1 MFGMRQTLA
10 ATALGATSRPRTVLS
25 AQLLLIA
32 GLAVTVGL
40 SGVGLSPAGWA
51 VGLTCGVITN
61 AALAFGR
68 SHYCADRLTVADWV
82 TLARATVAF
91 GVEAYEDVW
100 TKAGALLQSIA
111 LNHALLDG
119 NKRLAWVAA
128 RVFLDLNDVPP
139 VEVDVDQAE
148 AFVIQVVTHE
158 LDTVEEVAKGLAG
171 LYSDG
176 PRS

>member
-1 MFGMRQTLA
+1 VTIYLDLPSLLDLAELIFGTPPRVRDIGLLSSA
-10 ATALGATSRPRTVLS
+10 AARP
-25 AQLLLIA
+25 
-32 GLAVTVGL
+32 
-40 SGVGLSPAGWA
+40 
-51 VGLTCGVITN
+51 
-61 AALAFGR
+61 
-68 SHYCADRLTVADWV
+68 
-82 TLARATVAF
+82 ATVAF

-148 AFVIQVVTHE
+148 AFVLQVVTHE
-158 LDTVEEVAKGLAG
+158 LDTVEDVAKGLAA
-171 LYSDG
+171 LYASG
-176 PRS
+176 TGGQQS

>member
-1 MFGMRQTLA
+1 VIVYLDLPSLLDLA
-10 ATALGATSRPRTVLS
+10 ELILGTPPRVRDMGLLSSAAARP
-25 AQLLLIA
+25 
-32 GLAVTVGL
+32 
-40 SGVGLSPAGWA
+40 
-51 VGLTCGVITN
+51 
-61 AALAFGR
+61 
-68 SHYCADRLTVADWV
+68 
-82 TLARATVAF
+82 ATVAF